1 MIKLINNVH
10 DVFKGN
16 NTIQKIY
23 SGTSVVFEKAREII
37 EDSDG
42 VQYYKAEYIENPST
56 AYINTGVTI
65 TTNTSW
71 EIKARKIGSYTSGG
85 HSIFG
90 WRGSTRAFYISI
102 NTNKTVYVFHSNLY
116 GNIATGVTITNDHVY
131 AVKGG
136 ICYIDGVQKADR
148 SAAKSYTG
156 GAAYL
161 GRYNGSGTNTTSAR
175 FYYCKLWN
183 GETLVRDFIPVQR
196 ISDSVYGMFDLV
208 NLKFYAS
215 ANSSVAFDGK

>member
-1 MIKLINNVH
+1 MIKLINNIN
-10 DVFKGN
+10 DIFKGN
-16 NTIQKIY
+16 DTIQKIY
-23 SGTSVVFEKAREII
+23 SGTSVVFEKAREIV

-65 TTNTSW
+65 TTNISW
-71 EIKARKIGSYTSGG
+71 EIKARKIGSYTSSTQ
-85 HSIFG
+85 SIFG
-90 WRGSTRAFYISI
+90 WRGKTRAFYISI
-102 NTNKTVYVFHSNLY
+102 NTTKRIYVFHANLY
-116 GNIATGVTITNDHVY
+116 GDIATGVTVTNDHIY

-148 SAAKSYTG
+148 SAAESYTG
-156 GAAYL
+156 GIAYL

-175 FYYCKLWN
+175 FYYCKMWN
-183 GETLVRDFIPVQR
+183 GETLVRDYIPVQR
-196 ISDSVYGMFDLV
+196 ISDGVYGMMDMV

>member
-1 MIKLINNVH
+1 MINIG
-10 DVFKGN
+10 GN
-16 NTIQKIY
+16 IGELYVGSTPI
-23 SGTSVVFEKAREII
+23 EKAYIGSQLVWEKSREII
-37 EDSDG
+37 EDSNG

-65 TTNTSW
+65 TTNISW

-116 GNIATGVTITNDHVY
+116 GNIATGVTITNDHTY

-148 SAAKSYTG
+148 SAATSYTG
-156 GAAYL
+156 GTAYL

-183 GETLVRDFIPVQR
+183 GETLVRDYIPVQR
-196 ISDSVYGMFDLV
+196 ISDGVYGMMDMV

-215 ANSSVAFDGK
+215 ANSNVAFDGK